1 MSDAASQSIL
11 PTAARVLR
19 AAARAV
25 ATLAEA
31 LPQDFEAVAEA
42 ILVTKGRVI
51 LSGIGKSGHI
61 ARKISATFAS
71 TGTPSAFVHAAEASH
86 GDLGMVMPGDLVI
99 AISNSGETSELR
111 DIVAHAARFSIP
123 LAGISKAPDSTLM
136 RAADFR
142 LTLPDAEEA
151 CALGMAPTTSTT
163 LALALGDALAVAV
176 MERRG
181 FLPEQFRTFHPGGKL
196 GAQLSTV
203 AQLMHGVDAL
213 PLVPGDMP
221 MLDALV
227 VMSAKSFGIA
237 GVIEGEV
244 LAGVISDGDL
254 RRNFTRLTGQTAGQ
268 VATRTPRVIGA
279 TTLAAEAMAMMSQNK
294 ITALFVVDAE
304 GRPIGIVHLHDL
316 LRAGLA

>member
-1 MSDAASQSIL
+1 MSDDPSRSIRA
-11 PTAARVLR
+11 TAARVLEIE
-19 AAARAV
+19 ARAV
-25 ATLAEA
+25 AALAEA
-31 LPQDFEAVAEA
+31 LPPDFEAVAEA
-42 ILVTKGRVI
+42 ILETKGRVI
-51 LSGIGKSGHI
+51 LCGIGKSGHI

-111 DIVAHAARFSIP
+111 DIVAHVARFSIP
-123 LAGISKAPDSTLM
+123 MAGISKAPDSTLM

-203 AQLMHGVDAL
+203 AQLMHGPDAL
-213 PLVPGDMP
+213 PLVQGDLP

-237 GVIEGEV
+237 GVVEGER

-254 RRNFTRLTGQTAGQ
+254 RRNFTKLTEQTAGQ
-268 VATRTPRVIGA
+268 VATRKPRVIEA
-279 TTLAAEAMAMMSQNK
+279 TMLAAEAMAMMSQNK
-294 ITALFVVDAE
+294 ITALFVVDADH
-304 GRPIGIVHLHDL
+304 RPIGIVHLHDL